1 MQPVIAVIGSV
12 NPLRT
17 YDSPMANAAEAEAAA
32 VAIGG
37 ELASRGCRIL
47 VFSSRPEYVERAVV
61 RGYVESG
68 HAVPGAIEVR
78 ARYGADTAFPEMDHH
93 PPLFLVQPEPTDD
106 WEVTFYRSLLSID
119 GVLLI
124 GGARSTFVA
133 GLIALSRDIALAP
146 VAAFGGAAERVWRRL
161 SSSHAA
167 EEDIATLAQP
177 WQAGAAEAIVS
188 ALLAQHVRRLDAAER
203 SRRAGAAARR
213 RTTYGL
219 LFSLLLLL
227 LALSTVP
234 VAFALPAGRWP
245 GLTVLVL
252 AAFLA
257 SVWGAVIRNAYDD
270 GAQWLRSAALGSA
283 AGSVAFLLFVAAQMS
298 TNSDLFAGDG
308 VRHLIFFVLAIGFI
322 GGFTSEVVYRKLRD
336 QDVAQTSAVS
346 PPAL

>member
-17 YDSPMANAAEAEAAA
+17 YDPPMANAAEAEEAA

-37 ELASRGCRIL
+37 ELALRGCRIL
-47 VFSSRPEYVERAVV
+47 VFSSRPEYVEQAVV

-93 PPLFLVQPEPTDD
+93 PHLFLVQPEPTAD

-119 GVLLI
+119 GVVLI
-124 GGARSTFVA
+124 GGGRSTFVA

-161 SSSHAA
+161 SGSQAA
-167 EEDIATLAQP
+167 EEDRATLAQP
-177 WQAGAAEAIVS
+177 WQVGAAETVAS

-234 VAFALPAGRWP
+234 LAFALPAGRWP
-245 GLTVLVL
+245 GLTVLVV

-257 SVWGAVIRNAYDD
+257 SIWGAVIRNAYDD

-298 TNSDLFAGDG
+298 TNSDLFASDG
-308 VRHLIFFVLAIGFI
+308 VRQLIFFVLAISFI

-336 QDVAQTSAVS
+336 QDVTETSAVS